1 MTKER
6 LQKILA
12 HAGYGSR
19 RACEDIIRQGR
30 VMVDGHTAH
39 LGDSADPDAQHIAV
53 DGQAVRLSHKYL
65 YVALHKPRGVISS
78 VSDPQGRRTVRD
90 LVPLPGRLYPV
101 GRLDANSE
109 GLILMTNDG
118 GLTQHLTHPRYGHKR
133 VYRVLVEGEPDA
145 ETLEHWQQGVT
156 LDGKRARF
164 SAVSVQAT
172 RRDRTWLRVTVR
184 EGRNHLVRRMVAALG
199 HPARRLVRTQMG
211 PIHLG
216 DLPLREWRY
225 LNRAEIK
232 TLERE
237 LNMDLHPTTKPATRS
252 KRRRRGSRSRRRR

>member
-1 MTKER
+1 MSKER

-19 RACEDIIRQGR
+19 RACETIIRQGR
-30 VMVDGHTAH
+30 VTVDDETAS
-39 LGDSADPDAQHIAV
+39 LGDSADPDAQRIAV
-53 DGQAVRLSHKYL
+53 DGKPVKLPRHYI

-101 GRLDANSE
+101 GRLDADSE

-118 GLTQHLTHPRYGHKR
+118 TLTQRLTHPRYGHKR
-133 VYRVLVEGEPDA
+133 VYRVLIDGEPQA

-156 LDGKRARF
+156 LDGKHTRF
-164 SAVSVQAT
+164 DTVNVTAT
-172 RRDRTWLRVTVR
+172 RRGRTWLRVVVR

-216 DLPLREWRY
+216 DLPLRQWRY

-237 LNMDLHPTTKPATRS
+237 LNMTLHPTTKPVNRS
-252 KRRRRGSRSRRRR
+252 KQRKRGRRRR